1 MEKTTTDHEEIK
13 KWVEKYQG
21 KPEVI
26 DHPTAHGDTVGL
38 RINFPGST
46 DEDMLS
52 ADTQPKYI
60 PWEKFFEIF
69 EEQGLAFIYTDAE
82 RMPDPSYAYRFI
94 KRSS

>member
-46 DEDMLS
+46 DESIL
-52 ADTQPKYI
+52 
-60 PWEKFFEIF
+60 
-69 EEQGLAFIYTDAE
+69 L
-82 RMPDPSYAYRFI
+82 
-94 KRSS
+94 

>member
-13 KWVEKYQG
+13 EWVEKYQG

-60 PWEKFFEIF
+60 PWESSLRFLKSR
-69 EEQGLAFIYTDAE
+69 GLHLFILTLNVCQIPVTRIDL
-82 RMPDPSYAYRFI
+82 
-94 KRSS
+94 